1 MPSGSMIEMR
11 PLSGSFN
18 EICHSLGRVYSGS
31 RAPLSSPDARLSGVQ
46 VDVAPA
52 LLELLQANG
61 ALVLV
66 LGRLPLAR
74 STTGFLLL
82 PSGLPLGLLPG
93 PGGLSVLHPAGELVL
108 SRHLPLELAILPLHD
123 ALLSRSK
130 NSLSVAYGHLSRRD
144 GHLPGRAGGMSRQ
157 RDAVRSSLITA

>member
-1 MPSGSMIEMR
+1 MPSGSIIEMG
-11 PLSGSFN
+11 PLSGCIN
-18 EICHSLGRVYSGS
+18 EICHTLGRVYSGS
-31 RAPLSSPDARLSGVQ
+31 RAPLSAPDARLSGVQ

-52 LLELLQANG
+52 LLEPLRANG

-93 PGGLSVLHPAGELVL
+93 PGGLCPSPCGRTRPLSPPPTGAGHPPSPQRAPLSQRGLSLCGLRPPLSPRRTPPWSCRRRVSPAGCCSKLVDRL
-108 SRHLPLELAILPLHD
+108 
-123 ALLSRSK
+123 
-130 NSLSVAYGHLSRRD
+130 
-144 GHLPGRAGGMSRQ
+144 
-157 RDAVRSSLITA
+157 

>member
-1 MPSGSMIEMR
+1 MR
-11 PLSGSFN
+11 PLSGCIN
-18 EICHSLGRVYSGS
+18 EICHTLGRVYSGS
-31 RAPLSSPDARLSGVQ
+31 RVPLSPPDARLSGVQ

-52 LLELLQANG
+52 LLEPLRANG

-74 STTGFLLL
+74 STIGFLLL

-108 SRHLPLELAILPLHD
+108 PRHLPLELAILPLHN
-123 ALLSRSK
+123 AL
-130 NSLSVAYGHLSRRD
+130 LSRRD
-144 GHLPGRAGGMSRQ
+144 GHLPGRVSPAGCCSKLVNR
-157 RDAVRSSLITA
+157 L